1 MKEGVILLDIK
12 EERIVHD
19 TLFKIA
25 HEVKNPLAVALGYL
39 QMLNCNIDGAPR
51 YVPRINDEVKRSVGI
66 LDDFLNCTKISIEKD
81 TMDLYFLIEETVDSL
96 KDQFR
101 SDKVLIDCLIDDR
114 ELYIDA
120 DYDKLRQ
127 VLVNVLKNAYEANS
141 TMIKVFTEINSDNVV
156 IYVIDNGDG
165 IKEENIARIG
175 EMFFTTKISGTGIGV
190 NFSREIVKLHGGNFS
205 IANNRRGG
213 VVVTI
218 SLPL

>member
-1 MKEGVILLDIK
+1 MLDIE

-39 QMLNCNIDGAPR
+39 QMLNSNIDSAPR

-66 LDDFLNCTKISIEKD
+66 LDDFLSCTKINIEKD
-81 TMDLYFLIEETVDSL
+81 TIDLYFLIEETVDSL

-101 SDKVLIDCLIDDR
+101 SDKVVIDCLIEDR
-114 ELYIDA
+114 ELYIEA

-141 TMIKVFTEINSDNVV
+141 TIIKVFTEIVDGNVI
-156 IYVIDNGDG
+156 IYIIDNGDG
-165 IKEENIARIG
+165 IKVENIDKVG

-190 NFSREIVKLHGGNFS
+190 NFSKEIVRMHGGKFS

>member
-1 MKEGVILLDIK
+1 MLDIE
-12 EERIVHD
+12 EERVVHD

-39 QMLNCNIDGAPR
+39 QMLNSNIDSAPR
-51 YVPRINDEVKRSVGI
+51 YVPRINDEVKRSVSI
-66 LDDFLNCTKISIEKD
+66 LDDFLNCTKINIEKD

-101 SDKVLIDCLIDDR
+101 SDKVVIDCLVDDR
-114 ELYIDA
+114 ELYIDG

-141 TMIKVFTEINSDNVV
+141 TIIKVFTEITNNNVV
-156 IYVIDNGDG
+156 IYIIDNGDG
-165 IKEENIARIG
+165 IKEENLDRIG
-175 EMFFTTKISGTGIGV
+175 EMFFTTKISGTGIGI
-190 NFSREIVKLHGGNFS
+190 NFSREIVKLHGGDFS
-205 IANNRRGG
+205 IANNRREG

-218 SLPL
+218 SLPI